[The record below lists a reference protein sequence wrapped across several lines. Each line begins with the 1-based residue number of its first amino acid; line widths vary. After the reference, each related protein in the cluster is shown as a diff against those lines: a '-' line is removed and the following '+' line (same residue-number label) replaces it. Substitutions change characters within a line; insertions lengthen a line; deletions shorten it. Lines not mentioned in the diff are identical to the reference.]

1 MSRSIHRRTFLT
13 GAAAAAVAVA
23 APRAAAAA
31 DPRISTAFT
40 LPDDRAYPE
49 GIALDPRT
57 GDAYVGSYT
66 TGAIYRAAAGSRA
79 AEAFLPAAEVFLPT
93 GADGRTTA
101 NGLKADRAG
110 RLWVID
116 HTTGIDVYDLR
127 DRSLL
132 ARFEAP
138 EGDQHFL
145 NDLVI
150 TADGTVYATDS
161 VRPVIYRITP
171 ADLAHARGGRAPLT
185 ATYDLSGA
193 VPSHGPNAYTLN
205 GIAADATG
213 RLLFVVDMTGGG
225 LYRVDVTDGSVRQ
238 VTLHG
243 GDLLHGDGLDLSHRT
258 LWAAHNASNTLTRWH
273 LSPHGTEAH
282 LTRTLTTP
290 TLQIPTT
297 LAHTPHG
304 LLVVR
309 SQFDKGGPMGQG
321 TPTPPFTVARV
332 TGM

>member
-13 GAAAAAVAVA
+13 GAAATAVALA
-23 APRAAAAA
+23 APTAAAATA
-31 DPRISTAFT
+31 RPRISTAFT

-57 GDAYVGSYT
+57 GDAFVGSFT

-79 AEAFLPAAEVFLPT
+79 AEVFLPA

-116 HTTGIDVYDLR
+116 HTAGIDVYDLR
-127 DRSLL
+127 DRCLL
-132 ARFEAP
+132 ARFEVP
-138 EGDQHFL
+138 ERDQPFL

-150 TADGTVYATDS
+150 TADGTAYATDS

-171 ADLAHARGGRAPLT
+171 AEVARGGRAPL
-185 ATYDLSGA
+185 APRFDLSGA
-193 VPSHGPNAYTLN
+193 VPPHTPAAYTLN
-205 GIAADATG
+205 GIVADPTG

-238 VTLHG
+238 VALRG
-243 GDLLHGDGLDLSHRT
+243 GDLVNGDGLELAHRT
-258 LWAAHNASNTLTRWH
+258 LWAAHNRSNTLTRWR
-273 LSPHGTEAH
+273 LSPDGAEAR
-282 LTRTLTTP
+282 LTRTLTDP
-290 TLQIPTT
+290 ALQIPTT

-309 SQFDKGGPMGQG
+309 SQFDKGGPMGPG
-321 TPTPPFTVARV
+321 TPAAQFTVARV